1 MKSLILYIFTILLTF
16 TTLVGCSDFNKI
28 VKNDDYD
35 KKLQKAEELYRKE
48 SFNRAL
54 VLYEQVYQRY
64 PSDDRGELSYFKLGK
79 TYYQLEDF
87 YMSSYY
93 FSNFANRFPS
103 SDKLEESLYF
113 AALSSVANSPAPS
126 LDQEETEL
134 AINEL
139 QFFISRFPNSRRVD
153 SCNLLMDQ
161 MRGKLEQ
168 KAFEAVKLYDRMER
182 YNAAVFS
189 AESFLEDY
197 PRSDRRM
204 EAVMIKLDN
213 AFTLADK
220 SVFSK
225 RKERL
230 EKVVEIY
237 DLYQNDI
244 QMTKHFSKAASIS
257 EKAGQRLEEVDE
269 IVSYE
274 ELKDTYAKS
283 QTASKAKKVE
293 YLEETLKLYYTFVQR
308 YPRSEY
314 LSRAEEIFNRA
325 EKERQNT
332 YSY

>member
-1 MKSLILYIFTILLTF
+1 MKSLIRYIFTILLVV
-16 TTLVGCSDFNKI
+16 TTLVSCSDFNKI

-35 KKLQKAEELYRKE
+35 KKLRKAEELYDSK
-48 SFNRAL
+48 SYNRAL

-64 PSDDRGELSYFKLGK
+64 PSDERGELSYFKLGK
-79 TYYQLEDF
+79 SYYQLEDY

-113 AALSSVANSPAPS
+113 SALSSVANSPAPS
-126 LDQEETEL
+126 LDQEETDL

-139 QFFISRFPNSRRVD
+139 QFFISRFPNSRRID
-153 SCNLLMDQ
+153 TCNVLMDQ
-161 MRGKLEQ
+161 MREKLEQ
-168 KAFEAVKLYDRMER
+168 KAFDAVKLYAKMER

-189 AESFLEDY
+189 AESFLENY
-197 PRSDRRM
+197 PRSDKRM
-204 EAVMIKLDN
+204 DVIMLKLEN
-213 AFTLADK
+213 AYTLADK
-220 SVFSK
+220 SVFNK

-244 QMTKHFSKAASIS
+244 QMTKYFSKAATIS
-257 EKAGQRLEEVDE
+257 EKAGERLEEVDE
-269 IVSYE
+269 IVTFE
-274 ELKDTYAKS
+274 EIKDTYAKS
-283 QTASKAKKVE
+283 QTASKAKKVD

-308 YPRSEY
+308 YPQSEY
-314 LSRAEEIFNRA
+314 LSQAEDIFNRA

>member
-1 MKSLILYIFTILLTF
+1 MRNSIRYIFLLLLVVSTITS
-16 TTLVGCSDFNKI
+16 CSDFNKI

-35 KKLQKAEELYRKE
+35 KKLQKAEELYSEK
-48 SFNRAL
+48 SYNRAL

-64 PSDDRGELSYFKLGK
+64 PSDKRGELSYFKLGK
-79 TYYQLEDF
+79 SYYQLEDF

-93 FSNFANRFPS
+93 FGNFANRFPS
-103 SDKLEESLYF
+103 SDKVEESLYF
-113 AALSSVANSPAPS
+113 SALSSVANSPSPS

-139 QFFISRFPNSRRVD
+139 QFFVSKFPQSRRVD
-153 SCNLLMDQ
+153 SCNILMDK

-168 KAFEAVKLYDRMER
+168 KAFDALKLYDKMER

-197 PRSDRRM
+197 PRSDRKL
-204 EAVMIKLDN
+204 EVVMIKLEN

-230 EKVVEIY
+230 EKVLEIY
-237 DLYQNDI
+237 DLYQNEI
-244 QMTKHFSKAASIS
+244 QMSKYFSKAADIS
-257 EKAGQRLEEVDE
+257 EKAAQRLEAVDE

-274 ELKDTYAKS
+274 DIKDMYAKS
-283 QTASKAKKVE
+283 QTASKAKKIE

>member
-1 MKSLILYIFTILLTF
+1 MKSPILYIVTILLTV
-16 TTLVGCSDFNKI
+16 TSLISCSDFNKI
-28 VKNDDYD
+28 VKHDDYD
-35 KKLQKAEELYRKE
+35 KKLRKAEELYQKE
-48 SFNRAL
+48 SYNRAL

-64 PSDDRGELSYFKLGK
+64 PSDERGELSYFKLGK
-79 TYYQLEDF
+79 AYYELEDY

-103 SDKLEESLYF
+103 SDKLEESLYYS
-113 AALSSVANSPAPS
+113 ALSSVANSPSPS

-139 QFFISRFPNSRRVD
+139 QFFISRFPNSRRID
-153 SCNLLMDQ
+153 SCNILMDQ

-168 KAFEAVKLYDRMER
+168 KAYDAVKLYDKMER

-189 AESFLEDY
+189 AESFLENY

-204 EAVMIKLDN
+204 EIIMLQLEN
-213 AFTLADK
+213 AFLLADK

-230 EKVVEIY
+230 EKVIAIY
-237 DLYQNDI
+237 DLYQYDI
-244 QMTKHFSKAASIS
+244 QMTKHFSKAATIS
-257 EKAGQRLEEVDE
+257 EKAGQRLEDVDE

-274 ELKDTYAKS
+274 KLKDTYAKS
-283 QTASKAKKVE
+283 QTASKAKKVD
-293 YLEETLKLYYTFVQR
+293 YLEETLKLYYTFAQR

-314 LSRAEEIFNRA
+314 LSRAEDIFNRA